1 MNQKLLKSQTILA
14 ICILIL
20 SIIPIVS
27 IGPYLHQ
34 FADDYVF
41 GAPVYKAWTATHSL
55 GACIQ
60 AAWDESMHIYPG
72 LYSITQVA
80 TYQQAG
86 VRFRFYAV
94 RINDR
99 TVRMVVLRCI
109 LLV

>member
-20 SIIPIVS
+20 SIIPIVA

-55 GACIQ
+55 
-60 AAWDESMHIYPG
+60 
-72 LYSITQVA
+72 
-80 TYQQAG
+80 
-86 VRFRFYAV
+86 
-94 RINDR
+94 
-99 TVRMVVLRCI
+99 
-109 LLV
+109 